1 MSAELA
7 SVNRG
12 DYCVSKAGLAM
23 AAKVFATRLA
33 GDGIPVFEVRPGII
47 ATDMTANV
55 KDVRQTDR
63 EWADS
68 RTALGAAGIGSA
80 GAMLRGDFPRPA
92 R

>member
-1 MSAELA
+1 
-7 SVNRG
+7 
-12 DYCVSKAGLAM
+12 M

-68 RTALGAAGIGSA
+68 RTALGAAGRCRLA
-80 GAMLRGDFPRPA
+80 VAALLRGDFHATGSVIHVDGGLALPRL
-92 R
+92 

>member
-1 MSAELA
+1 
-7 SVNRG
+7 
-12 DYCVSKAGLAM
+12 M

-68 RTALGAAGIGSA
+68 RTALGAAGPMSVAARHCCAATSYATGSVIHVDGGLA
-80 GAMLRGDFPRPA
+80 LPRL
-92 R
+92 